1 MQSEDEVQVNQRYQQ
16 RIYANYL
23 KVNKM
28 SKCIINHARSDS
40 FL

>member
-28 SKCIINHARSDS
+28 FECITIHAQFDS
-40 FL
+40 F